1 MKYIF
6 NFLLVLSLSQPINL
20 IAESERSGLKIAILY
35 DEEFLLHDTGPNH
48 PENSDRISSTINFLK
63 NDSKLKPNLI
73 WPTFGYASIDVINL
87 VHSKEYIH
95 LVKRESE
102 RLTKSTAKLSTG
114 DTVISK
120 HSYQVARKSVGAVTE
135 GVDQIMKGKASS
147 GFIFSRPP
155 GHHATKD
162 RGMGFCIFN
171 NVAIAAKYLQKK
183 YGINRILIV
192 DFDVH
197 HGNGT
202 QDIFYSD
209 NTVFYFSI
217 HQHPFYPGTGRPS
230 EKGSGE
236 GYGYTLNIDLP
247 KGAGD
252 DEFIHGL
259 KNQLIPAMEK
269 FKPEFIL
276 VSAGFDAHE
285 NDLLGQLKYSN
296 NGYKEATDILSTIAQ
311 KYASNRVL
319 FVLEG
324 GYDPTNIK
332 RASESILNAM
342 ISKNT
347 TD

>member
-1 MKYIF
+1 MKYFFKCLLLISIF
-6 NFLLVLSLSQPINL
+6 QPMNL
-20 IAESERSGLKIAILY
+20 IAESERSELKIAILY
-35 DEEFLLHDTGPNH
+35 DEQFLLHNTGPNH
-48 PENSDRISSTINFLK
+48 PENSDRILSTINFLK

-73 WPTFGYASIDVINL
+73 WPSFGYASIDVISL

-95 LVKRESE
+95 LVKQESE
-102 RLTKSTAKLSTG
+102 NLTQSTAKLSTG

-120 HSYQVARKSVGAVTE
+120 HSYQVAKKSVGAVTE
-135 GVDQIMKGKASS
+135 GVDQIMRGKASS
-147 GFIFSRPP
+147 GFVFSRPP

-217 HQHPFYPGTGRPS
+217 HQHPFYPGTGRPN

-247 KGAGD
+247 RDAGD

-259 KNQLIPAMEK
+259 KSQLIPAMEK

-296 NGYKEATDILSTIAQ
+296 NGYKEATDILSRMAK
-311 KYASNRVL
+311 KYASNRLL

-324 GYDPTNIK
+324 GYEPSNIK
-332 RASESILNAM
+332 EASKSILNAI
-342 ISKNT
+342 ISQNT
-347 TD
+347 TE